1 MGSNPYFYFTPYR
14 KDIQVALEGLRQM
27 EFKAGRYDPAM
38 QAADPPSYMFQFNFP
53 PNDASP
59 APGAQH
65 GSIEEAMDAGA
76 ESGTR
81 SILDIMRI
89 TDEPD
94 YEAACPLSS
103 GELTELFATTQPT
116 RDLIERVLIGCGHT
130 SGDFDWQFWERID
143 RGQGRYI
150 IVYEDSEPREIFFAG
165 MSWD

>member
-1 MGSNPYFYFTPYR
+1 MGANPYFYFTLYR
-14 KDIQVALEGLRQM
+14 KDIQAALDALRQR
-27 EFKAGRYDPAM
+27 EFTAGRYDPAM

-53 PNDASP
+53 PDDTSP

-65 GSIEEAMDAGA
+65 NSIEEAIDAGA

-81 SILDIMRI
+81 SILDIMQI

-94 YEAACPLSS
+94 YFAACPLSS
-103 GELTELFATTQPT
+103 DHLMELFGTTQPT
-116 RDLIERVLIGCGHT
+116 RDLIEQVLIG
-130 SGDFDWQFWERID
+130 SGNRDFDWKFWEQID

-150 IVYEDSEPREIFFAG
+150 VVYENSEPRELFFAG